1 MMNERFSGLTKLPK
15 QPAAR
20 LLSNANAELETELAA
35 PASASVEVVLEEL
48 EAKGALIDML
58 RLLSVA
64 LPARERVWWSCLAA
78 RDTLAEGGKLPPPLA
93 AAEAWVFKPTE
104 ENRAVAHH
112 SLQHASMKDDTK
124 HCAMAVQWHD
134 GTLGPGDLA
143 QHPAPPGGSEVSAFA
158 MNVVA
163 IGKSG
168 KTLEIAAA
176 LLIDRALDI
185 ARGGSGQGKPAPK
198 ARAETTKAETAKAET
213 TKAQT
218 TKEGA

>member
-1 MMNERFSGLTKLPK
+1 MTMNERFLNLTKIPK

-20 LLSNANAELETELAA
+20 LLSLANAELETELSA
-35 PASASVEVVLEEL
+35 PASAAVEVVLEEL
-48 EAKGALIDML
+48 EQKGALIDML

-78 RDTLAEGGKLPPPLA
+78 RDTLREGAKLPPPLA

-112 SLQHASMKDDTK
+112 AVQHANMNDDTK
-124 HCAMAVQWHD
+124 HCAVAVQFHD

-143 QHPAPPGGSEVSAFA
+143 QHAAPPGGSEVSAFA

-163 IGKSG
+163 IGRSG
-168 KTLEIAAA
+168 KPLEIAA
-176 LLIDRALDI
+176 LVLIDRALDI
-185 ARGGSGQGKPAPK
+185 ARGGSGRVAVKQ
-198 ARAETTKAETAKAET
+198 EL
-213 TKAQT
+213 
-218 TKEGA
+218 GA

>member
-1 MMNERFSGLTKLPK
+1 MNERFSGLTKLPK

-20 LLSNANAELETELAA
+20 LLSLANAELETELNA
-35 PASASVEVVLEEL
+35 PASAAIEVVLEEL
-48 EAKGALIDML
+48 EQKGALIDML
-58 RLLSVA
+58 RVLSVA

-78 RDTLAEGGKLPPPLA
+78 RDTLKDGAKLPPPLA

-112 SLQHASMKDDTK
+112 AVQHASMKDDTK
-124 HCAMAVQWHD
+124 HCAMAVQFHD
-134 GTLGPGDLA
+134 GTLGPGELA

-163 IGKSG
+163 IGRSG
-168 KTLEIAAA
+168 KPLAVAAG

-185 ARGGSGQGKPAPK
+185 ARGGSGRVEVQ
-198 ARAETTKAETAKAET
+198 R
-213 TKAQT
+213 

>member
-1 MMNERFSGLTKLPK
+1 MNERFSGLTKLPK

-20 LLSNANAELETELAA
+20 LLAQANAELDTELTA
-35 PASASVEVVLEEL
+35 PASASVEVVLAEL
-48 EAKGALIDML
+48 EQKGALIDMI

-64 LPARERVWWSCLAA
+64 LPARERIWWSCLAA
-78 RDTLAEGGKLPPPLA
+78 RDILAVGVKVPPPLA

-124 HCAMAVQWHD
+124 HCAMAVQFHD

-143 QHPAPPGGSEVSAFA
+143 QHAAPPGGSEVSAFA

-168 KTLEIAAA
+168 KTLEVAAG

-185 ARGGSGQGKPAPK
+185 ARGGNGRVEPAPVI
-198 ARAETTKAETAKAET
+198 TAPVVTAPVVT
-213 TKAQT
+213 APVIT
-218 TKEGA
+218 EGA

>member
-1 MMNERFSGLTKLPK
+1 MTDQFSDLTKLTR

-20 LLSNANAELETELAA
+20 LLSMANAELETELVA
-35 PASASVEVVLEEL
+35 PASASVEVVLREL
-48 EAKGALIDML
+48 SEKGALIDMM

-78 RDTLAEGGKLPPPLA
+78 RDILVEGAKLPPPLA

-112 SLQHASMKDDTK
+112 ALLHASMKDDTK
-124 HCAMAVQWHD
+124 HCAMAVQFHD

-143 QHPAPPGGSEVSAFA
+143 KHAAPPGGAEVSAFA

-163 IGKSG
+163 IAKSG
-168 KTLEIAAA
+168 TTLEVAAGKM
-176 LLIDRALDI
+176 IDRALDI
-185 ARGGSGQGKPAPK
+185 ARGGSGRPAQK
-198 ARAETTKAETAKAET
+198 
-213 TKAQT
+213 
-218 TKEGA
+218 TKEGP

>member
-1 MMNERFSGLTKLPK
+1 MNKRFLNLTKIPQ

-20 LLSNANAELETELAA
+20 LLSMANAELETELSS
-35 PASASVEVVLEEL
+35 PASAAVETVLEEL
-48 EAKGALIDML
+48 EQKGALIDML

-78 RDTLAEGGKLPPPLA
+78 RDTLPEGAKLPPPLA

-112 SLQHASMKDDTK
+112 AVQHASMKDDTK
-124 HCAMAVQWHD
+124 HCAVAVQFHD
-134 GTLGPGDLA
+134 GTLGPGDLS
-143 QHPAPPGGSEVSAFA
+143 QHAAPPGGSEVSAFA

-163 IGKSG
+163 IGRSG
-168 KTLEIAAA
+168 KTLEVAAG

-185 ARGGSGQGKPAPK
+185 ARGGSGRVELKMS
-198 ARAETTKAETAKAET
+198 
-213 TKAQT
+213 
-218 TKEGA
+218 KEGA

>member
-1 MMNERFSGLTKLPK
+1 MNERFSGLTKLSR

-20 LLSNANAELETELAA
+20 LLALANAQLETELTA
-35 PASASVEVVLEEL
+35 PASASVEVVLAEL
-48 EAKGALIDML
+48 DQKGALIDML

-64 LPARERVWWSCLAA
+64 LPARERVWWACLAA
-78 RDTLAEGGKLPPPLA
+78 RDTLKSGAKLPPPLA

-112 SLQHASMKDDTK
+112 AVQHARMTDDTK
-124 HCAMAVQWHD
+124 HCAMAVQFHD

-163 IGKSG
+163 IGRSG
-168 KTLEIAAA
+168 KPLEVAAA

-185 ARGGSGQGKPAPK
+185 ARGGSGRVEAQ
-198 ARAETTKAETAKAET
+198 RTT
-213 TKAQT
+213 
-218 TKEGA
+218 EGA

>member
-1 MMNERFSGLTKLPK
+1 MNKRFSGLTKFPQ

-20 LLSNANAELETELAA
+20 LLSQANAELDTELTA
-35 PASASVEVVLEEL
+35 PASAAVEVVLAEL
-48 EAKGALIDML
+48 EQKGALIDML

-78 RDTLAEGGKLPPPLA
+78 RDILIEGAKLPPPLA

-112 SLQHASMKDDTK
+112 ALQHASMKDDTK
-124 HCAMAVQWHD
+124 HCAMAVQFHD
-134 GTLGPGDLA
+134 GTLGPGELA
-143 QHPAPPGGSEVSAFA
+143 QHAAPPGGSEVSAFA

-168 KTLEIAAA
+168 KPLEIAAG

-185 ARGGSGQGKPAPK
+185 ARGGSG
-198 ARAETTKAETAKAET
+198 RVTAAAT
-213 TKAQT
+213 
-218 TKEGA
+218 GGV

>member
-1 MMNERFSGLTKLPK
+1 MNNRFLNLTKIPQ

-20 LLSNANAELETELAA
+20 LLSMANAELETELTS
-35 PASASVEVVLEEL
+35 PASAAVETVLEEL
-48 EAKGALIDML
+48 EQKGALIDML

-78 RDTLAEGGKLPPPLA
+78 RDTLPEGSKLPPPLA

-112 SLQHASMKDDTK
+112 AVQHASMKDDTK
-124 HCAMAVQWHD
+124 HCAVAVQFHD
-134 GTLGPGDLA
+134 GTLGPGDLS
-143 QHPAPPGGSEVSAFA
+143 QHAAPPGGAEVSAFA

-163 IGKSG
+163 IGRSG
-168 KTLEIAAA
+168 KTLEVAAG

-185 ARGGSGQGKPAPK
+185 ARGGSGRVEQHMS
-198 ARAETTKAETAKAET
+198 
-213 TKAQT
+213 
-218 TKEGA
+218 KEGA

>member
-1 MMNERFSGLTKLPK
+1 MDMNTRFSGLTKIPQ

-20 LLSNANAELETELAA
+20 LLSLANAELDTELAA
-35 PASASVEVVLEEL
+35 PASAAVEVVVEEL
-48 EAKGALIDML
+48 EQKGALIDML

-78 RDTLAEGGKLPPPLA
+78 RDTLKDGGKLPPPLA

-112 SLQHASMKDDTK
+112 AVQHASMKDDTK
-124 HCAMAVQWHD
+124 HCAMAVQFHD

-163 IGKSG
+163 IGRSG
-168 KTLEIAAA
+168 KTLEIAAG

-185 ARGGSGQGKPAPK
+185 ARGGSGRVEPQK
-198 ARAETTKAETAKAET
+198 
-213 TKAQT
+213 

>member
-1 MMNERFSGLTKLPK
+1 LPK

-20 LLSNANAELETELAA
+20 LLSLANAELETELNA
-35 PASASVEVVLEEL
+35 PASAAIEVVLEEL
-48 EAKGALIDML
+48 DQKGALIDML
-58 RLLSVA
+58 RLLSVV

-78 RDTLAEGGKLPPPLA
+78 RDTLKEGAKLPPPLA

-112 SLQHASMKDDTK
+112 AVQHASMKDDTK
-124 HCAMAVQWHD
+124 HCAMAVQFHD

-143 QHPAPPGGSEVSAFA
+143 QHAAPPGGSEVSAFA

-163 IGKSG
+163 IARSG
-168 KTLEIAAA
+168 KPLEVIAV

-185 ARGGSGQGKPAPK
+185 ARGGSG
-198 ARAETTKAETAKAET
+198 RVE
-213 TKAQT
+213 AQKT
-218 TKEGA
+218 REGA

>member
-1 MMNERFSGLTKLPK
+1 MNARFSGLTKIPK

-20 LLSNANAELETELAA
+20 LLSLANAELDTELAA
-35 PASASVEVVLEEL
+35 PASAAVEVVLEEL
-48 EAKGALIDML
+48 EQKGALIDML

-78 RDTLAEGGKLPPPLA
+78 RDTLKDGAKLPPPLA

-112 SLQHASMKDDTK
+112 AVQHASMKDDTK
-124 HCAMAVQWHD
+124 HCAVAVQFHD

-163 IGKSG
+163 IGRSG
-168 KTLEIAAA
+168 KTLEVAAG

-185 ARGGSGQGKPAPK
+185 ARGGSG
-198 ARAETTKAETAKAET
+198 RVE
-213 TKAQT
+213 AQR

>member
-1 MMNERFSGLTKLPK
+1 MDMNARFSGLTKIPK

-20 LLSNANAELETELAA
+20 LLSLANAELETELAA
-35 PASASVEVVLEEL
+35 PASAAVEVVLEEL
-48 EAKGALIDML
+48 EQKGALIDML

-78 RDTLAEGGKLPPPLA
+78 RDTLKDGGKLPPPLA

-112 SLQHASMKDDTK
+112 AVQHASMKDDTK
-124 HCAMAVQWHD
+124 HCAVAVQFHD

-163 IGKSG
+163 IGRSG
-168 KTLEIAAA
+168 KTLEVAAR

-185 ARGGSGQGKPAPK
+185 ARGGSGRVEQ
-198 ARAETTKAETAKAET
+198 
-213 TKAQT
+213 QL

>member
-1 MMNERFSGLTKLPK
+1 MDMNTRFLNLTKLPK

-20 LLSNANAELETELAA
+20 LLSLANAELDTELNA

-48 EAKGALIDML
+48 EQKGALIDML

-64 LPARERVWWSCLAA
+64 LPARERIWWSCLAA
-78 RDTLAEGGKLPPPLA
+78 RDTLPEGAKLPPPLA

-104 ENRAVAHH
+104 ENRAAAHH
-112 SLQHASMKDDTK
+112 AVQHASMKDDTK
-124 HCAMAVQWHD
+124 HCAMAVQFHD

-163 IGKSG
+163 IGRSG
-168 KTLEIAAA
+168 KPLEIAAG

-185 ARGGSGQGKPAPK
+185 ARGGSG
-198 ARAETTKAETAKAET
+198 RVETQPSAA
-213 TKAQT
+213 
-218 TKEGA
+218 GV

>member
-1 MMNERFSGLTKLPK
+1 MNERFSGLTKLPK
-15 QPAAR
+15 HPAAR

-48 EAKGALIDML
+48 EKKGALIDMM

-78 RDTLAEGGKLPPPLA
+78 RDILVEGAKLPPPLA

-104 ENRAVAHH
+104 ENRAVAQHA
-112 SLQHASMKDDTK
+112 LQHASMKDDTK
-124 HCAMAVQWHD
+124 HCAMAVQFHD
-134 GTLGPGDLA
+134 GKLGPGDLA
-143 QHPAPPGGSEVSAFA
+143 QHAAPPGGSEVSAFA

-163 IGKSG
+163 IAKSG
-168 KTLEIAAA
+168 KTLEVAAGKM
-176 LLIDRALDI
+176 IDRALDI
-185 ARGGSGQGKPAPK
+185 ARGGSGRPAPQK
-198 ARAETTKAETAKAET
+198 
-213 TKAQT
+213 